1 MQRSIAN
8 ILIGSCFEQNTDFLG
23 NDVGAK
29 EMDLFSDEYD
39 CQKECQNYVSCKYWT
54 YNTSNKKCYM
64 KHSNSGLVSYNG
76 AISGPKFCP
85 GKMLFY

>member
-39 CQKECQNYVSCKYWT
+39 CQKECQNYDSCNYWT
-54 YNTSNKKCYM
+54 WTSKCWM
-64 KHSNSGLVSYNG
+64 KNSDSGRVSKNG